1 MVPISQAS
9 PHELS
14 SNSEKSGER
23 PISTSSFPR
32 VDSPT
37 VASSN
42 VSSDFGHARGLS
54 EGTIST
60 DGDQVAAAGGGTAA
74 AVERD
79 VVTPQ
84 GQRAGAVSPMTPTE
98 VAPAGDGD
106 YLTKG
111 AEPASESPAGV
122 ARRTSNFSEDLDE
135 RREDTR

>member
-1 MVPISQAS
+1 
-9 PHELS
+9 LS
-14 SNSEKSGER
+14 SNAEKSGER
-23 PISTSSFPR
+23 PISTGTLPR

-60 DGDQVAAAGGGTAA
+60 DGDQVAAADGGIAA
-74 AVERD
+74 AAERT

-98 VAPAGDGD
+98 VAPAGNGD
-106 YLTKG
+106 YITKG
-111 AEPASESPAGV
+111 AEPAPESPAAV
-122 ARRTSNFSEDLDE
+122 ALRTSNFSEDLDE
-135 RREDTR
+135 HREDTR